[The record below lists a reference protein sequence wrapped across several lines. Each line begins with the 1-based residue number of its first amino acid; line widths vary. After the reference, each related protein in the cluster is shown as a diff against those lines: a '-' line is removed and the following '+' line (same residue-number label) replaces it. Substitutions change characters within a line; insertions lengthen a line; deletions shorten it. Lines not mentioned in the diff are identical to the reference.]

1 MNTDETLISVVIPVF
16 NEELTIGNVIERLTA
31 VMQKIGFKYE
41 IIVVDDRSEDK
52 SLEISKSQGVKVFS
66 LKKHMGKGYALRA
79 GFAKAKG
86 EIITTIDSDGSH
98 RPEELPQLLTP
109 ILQNKA
115 DLIIGSRYLSQKPVA
130 TKKLNA
136 VGVQLFNFLIKILT
150 RVEIS
155 DSQSGYRV
163 MKSVVLRDMRLKS
176 GEYEIESEMLVK
188 IARRGFKVGEVPISF
203 EQRTYG
209 TSSLDPLID
218 GFKIFLSIFSA
229 YTRVAEN
236 SG

>member
-1 MNTDETLISVVIPVF
+1 MLISVVIPLF

-31 VMQKIGFKYE
+31 IMQKTGFKYE
-41 IIVVDDRSEDK
+41 IIVVDDCSTDR
-52 SLEISKSQGVKVFS
+52 SLEISKNQNAKVFS

-86 EIITTIDSDGSH
+86 DIVTTIDSDGSH
-98 RPEELPQLLTP
+98 RPEELPRLLTP
-109 ILQNKA
+109 ILQSKA
-115 DLIIGSRYLSQKPVA
+115 DLVIGSRYLSQKPVA

-136 VGVQLFNFLIKILT
+136 AGVRLFNFLIKILT
-150 RVEIS
+150 RAEVS

-163 MKSVVLRDMRLKS
+163 MKSVVLRNMRLKS

-188 IARRGFKVGEVPISF
+188 TAIQGFRVVEVPISF

-209 TSSLDPLID
+209 TSRLDPMVD
-218 GFKIFLSIFSA
+218 GFKILMSIVLA
-229 YTRVAEN
+229 YIKGGR
-236 SG
+236 G

>member
-1 MNTDETLISVVIPVF
+1 MLLSVVIPVF

-41 IIVVDDRSEDK
+41 IIVVDDCSKDR
-52 SLEISKSQGVKVFS
+52 SLEISKSQSAKVFS

-86 EIITTIDSDGSH
+86 AIVTTIDSDGSH
-98 RPEELPQLLTP
+98 RPEELPLLLTP

-115 DLIIGSRYLSQKPVA
+115 DLVIGSRYLSQKPVA

-136 VGVQLFNFLIKILT
+136 VGVRLFNFLIKILT
-150 RVEIS
+150 RAKVS

-163 MKSVVLRDMRLKS
+163 MKSAVLRNMRLKS
-176 GEYEIESEMLVK
+176 SEYEIESEMLVK
-188 IARRGFKVGEVPISF
+188 TALHGFRVIEVPISF

-209 TSSLDPLID
+209 TSRLDPIVD
-218 GFKIFLSIFSA
+218 GFKILFSIVLA
-229 YTRVAEN
+229 YIKGGR
-236 SG
+236 G

>member
-1 MNTDETLISVVIPVF
+1 MDSDEMLISVVVPVF

-31 VMQKIGFKYE
+31 VMQKIGSKYE
-41 IIVVDDRSEDK
+41 IIVVDDCSTDRSLD
-52 SLEISKSQGVKVFS
+52 ISKSQSAKVFS

-98 RPEELPQLLTP
+98 RPEELPQLLIP
-109 ILQNKA
+109 LLQNKA
-115 DLIIGSRYLSQKPVA
+115 DLIIGSRYLSQKSVA

-136 VGVQLFNFLIKILT
+136 VGVRLFNSLIKILT
-150 RVEIS
+150 RAEVS

-163 MKSVVLRDMRLKS
+163 MKSVVLRNMRLKS
-176 GEYEIESEMLVK
+176 SEYEIESEMLVK
-188 IARRGFKVGEVPISF
+188 TARQGFRIREVPISF

-209 TSSLDPLID
+209 TSRLDPVVD
-218 GFKIFLSIFSA
+218 GFKILLSIILA
-229 YTRVAEN
+229 YMTGGRR
-236 SG
+236 

>member
-1 MNTDETLISVVIPVF
+1 MNRTEPLISVIIPVF
-16 NEELTIGNVIERLTA
+16 NEEQTISNVIERVKA
-31 VMQKIGFKYE
+31 VLEETGFKHE
-41 IIVVDDRSEDK
+41 IIVVDDFSTDK
-52 SLEISKSQGVKVFS
+52 SVELSIGQGVKVYS

-86 EIITTIDSDGSH
+86 DIITTIDSDGSH
-98 RPEELPQLLTP
+98 RPEELPALLTP
-109 ILQNKA
+109 ILQDKA

-130 TKKLNA
+130 AKKFNA
-136 VGVQLFNFLIKILT
+136 AGVRLFNLLIKVFT
-150 RVEIS
+150 RADVS

-163 MKSVVLRDMRLKS
+163 MKSEVLRNMCLMS

-188 IARRGFKVGEVPISF
+188 TARHGFRVKEVPISF

-209 TSSLDPLID
+209 TSRLDPVMD
-218 GFKIFLSIFSA
+218 GFKILLSIVSA
-229 YTRVAEN
+229 NIR

>member
-1 MNTDETLISVVIPVF
+1 MDNDEMLISVVIPVF

-41 IIVVDDRSEDK
+41 IIIVDDCSTDR
-52 SLEISKSQGVKVFS
+52 SLEISKSQSAKVFS

-109 ILQNKA
+109 LLQNKA

-136 VGVQLFNFLIKILT
+136 AGVRLFNFLIKILT
-150 RVEIS
+150 RAEVS

-163 MKSVVLRDMRLKS
+163 MKTAVLRNMRLKS
-176 GEYEIESEMLVK
+176 SEYEIESEMLVK
-188 IARRGFKVGEVPISF
+188 TALQGFKIREVPISF

-209 TSSLDPLID
+209 TSRLDPIVD
-218 GFKIFLSIFSA
+218 GFKILLSIVVA
-229 YTRVAEN
+229 YIKGGRR
-236 SG
+236 

>member
-1 MNTDETLISVVIPVF
+1 MDNDEMLISVVIPVF

-41 IIVVDDRSEDK
+41 IIVVDDCSTDR
-52 SLEISKSQGVKVFS
+52 SLEISKSQSAKVFS

-109 ILQNKA
+109 LLQNKA

-136 VGVQLFNFLIKILT
+136 AGVRLFNFLIKILT
-150 RVEIS
+150 RAEVS

-163 MKSVVLRDMRLKS
+163 MKTAVLRNMRLKS
-176 GEYEIESEMLVK
+176 SEYEIESEMLVK
-188 IARRGFKVGEVPISF
+188 TALQGFKIREVPISF

-209 TSSLDPLID
+209 TSRLDPIVD
-218 GFKIFLSIFSA
+218 GFKILLSIVVA
-229 YTRVAEN
+229 YIKGGRR
-236 SG
+236 

>member
-1 MNTDETLISVVIPVF
+1 VLISAVIPAF

-31 VMQKIGFKYE
+31 VMQKNGYTYE
-41 IIVVDDRSEDK
+41 IMVVDDCSADK
-52 SLEISKSQGVKVFS
+52 SVEISKSHGVKVFS
-66 LKKHMGKGYALRA
+66 LKTHMGKGYALRV

-98 RPEELPQLLTP
+98 RPEELPRLLTQ

-115 DLIIGSRYLSQKPVA
+115 ELVIGSRYLNQNPA
-130 TKKLNA
+130 AAKKLNA
-136 VGVQLFNFLIKILT
+136 SGVRLFNLLIKILT
-150 RVEIS
+150 RTEVS

-163 MKSVVLRDMRLKS
+163 MKASILRNMSLNSR
-176 GEYEIESEMLVK
+176 EYEIESEMLVK
-188 IARRGFKVGEVPISF
+188 TARQGFRVREVSISF

-209 TSSLDPLID
+209 TSRLDPVVD
-218 GFKIFLSIFSA
+218 GFKILFSIMRA
-229 YTRVAEN
+229 YMR